1 MPLSILFWVIYIIAL
16 IVGFW
21 GYYEPAAPGWPRRA
35 GGHIVIWILIGLLGW
50 HVFGP
55 AIR

>member
-1 MPLSILFWVIYIIAL
+1 VIYIIAL

-35 GGHIVIWILIGLLGW
+35 GGHIVIWILIGLLGY

-55 AIR
+55 VIR